1 METTTLRFA
10 EAARTLGTA
19 ARLRGLQVPTFRS
32 PPCLESVQR
41 SIRRGRGS
49 ATVAVV
55 LRGRPWGAVLADM
68 IEGIVVANGLDSRR
82 ADAARAALWLAV
94 EDPALAA

>member
-10 EAARTLGTA
+10 EAARTLGRA

-32 PPCLESVQR
+32 PPGISDVQR
-41 SIRRGRGS
+41 SIRRRGGS

-68 IEGIVVANGLDSRR
+68 IEGIVAANGLDRTR
-82 ADAARAALWLAV
+82 ADTIRAALWLVV
-94 EDPALAA
+94 EDPAMAA